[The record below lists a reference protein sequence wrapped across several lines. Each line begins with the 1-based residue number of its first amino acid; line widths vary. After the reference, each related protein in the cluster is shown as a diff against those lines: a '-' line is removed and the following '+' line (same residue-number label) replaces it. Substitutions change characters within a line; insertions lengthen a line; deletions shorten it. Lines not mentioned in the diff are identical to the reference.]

1 MKLKIDPGVR
11 EGVDLVTLYERQRI
25 VWRLYVPAG
34 TGFLAVAEQLKLYR
48 QPVPG
53 VDDRQ
58 LELPHTSAADESEA
72 AQ

>member
-11 EGVDLVTLYERQRI
+11 EGVDLVTLFEKQRI
-25 VWRLYVPAG
+25 VARLYVPAG

-48 QPVPG
+48 RETPG
-53 VDDRQ
+53 IDERQ
-58 LELPHTSAADESEA
+58 LELPHTSVESDEA